1 MQTCTAAALEVTLLD
16 LREPGTVDRLAAF
29 RHRLGPTRLISPA

>member
-1 MQTCTAAALEVTLLD
+1 MQTCTAAALDVTLLD

-29 RHRLGPTRLISPA
+29 DIAWVRPA